1 MSPTSYRT
9 APPRGE
15 VEVHDTDGGIR
26 TQLRAGRSG
35 DDGSA
40 GSSTVHLIDT
50 SNSPEARRAAD
61 EAPERSRRSTA
72 DHPSAASTS
81 TVVGIAL
88 AAALVPLNSTM
99 LAVALPTLADEFDI
113 AAGRAGVLITVYLVA
128 MLVGQPVAGRL
139 ADRIGARRL
148 AMIAV
153 TGFGICSTAAM
164 FSGTFAV
171 LVATRTGQAAFAS
184 ALSPSVRALLRKVTD
199 AASRG
204 RAFGLQESVIG
215 VGAGLG
221 PVIGGILLTLFGWR
235 AIFAVNIPTVLVVLA
250 VLRRSVPATVDE
262 ASAPSEPR
270 PPTGSTTLE
279 PVRVLNR
286 TFLAAFSTQ
295 ATAVFAQYTLLLV
308 GPILLDAR
316 GWGSGAIGLA
326 LSCLTLGMIVMSPT
340 GGRLGDE
347 WGRRRPVVLGLVVST
362 IAVATSAAFGTAVAS
377 AVLIGTLLTFG
388 VGFGVASPSILTAGI
403 EAAPEERVGLT
414 AGLLST
420 SRYVGSVIA
429 SILLTAVV
437 TDDASG
443 VGVMLALST
452 AALGLSL
459 LSASGLPGRS
469 REREPAAVGS
479 GIGG

>member
-1 MSPTSYRT
+1 M
-9 APPRGE
+9 RGT
-15 VEVHDTDGGIR
+15 VDR
-26 TQLRAGRSG
+26 PSSG
-35 DDGSA
+35 
-40 GSSTVHLIDT
+40 
-50 SNSPEARRAAD
+50 
-61 EAPERSRRSTA
+61 
-72 DHPSAASTS
+72 STS

-99 LAVALPTLADEFDI
+99 LAVALPTLADEFGI
-113 AAGRAGVLITVYLVA
+113 SPGSAGVLVTVYLVA
-128 MLVGQPVAGRL
+128 MLVGQPTAGRL

-148 AMIAV
+148 AIIALS
-153 TGFGICSTAAM
+153 GFGVCSAAAM
-164 FSGTFAV
+164 FSGTFAL
-171 LVATRTGQAAFAS
+171 LVATRTGQAIFAS
-184 ALSPSVRALLRKVTD
+184 ALSPSVRTLLRKVTD

-221 PVIGGILLTLFGWR
+221 PVIGGLLLTAFGWR
-235 AIFAVNIPTVLVVLA
+235 AIFAVNLPAVVIVLV
-250 VLRRSVPATVDE
+250 VLRRSVPAAVDE
-262 ASAPSEPR
+262 PTTSAPH
-270 PPTGSTTLE
+270 PPTAPTTSEALH
-279 PVRVLNR
+279 PPRVLNG

-295 ATAVFAQYTLLLV
+295 ATAVFAQYALLLV

-347 WGRRRPVVLGLVVST
+347 WGRRRPVVLGLLVST
-362 IAVATSAAFGTAVAS
+362 IAVATSAAFGNEVTS
-377 AVLIGTLLTFG
+377 AVLIGTLLAFG
-388 VGFGVASPSILTAGI
+388 IGFGVASPSIFTAGI
-403 EAAPEERVGLT
+403 EASPEEHVGLT

-429 SILLTAVV
+429 SILLSALLAE
-437 TDDASG
+437 DASG

-459 LSASGLPGRS
+459 LSASGLPGRTG
-469 REREPAAVGS
+469 RREPAPA
-479 GIGG
+479 GGALESATERDR